1 MEAKT
6 IKGGTLRLI
15 DINDQSSPE
24 IIERNKV
31 LYKTGYFFRFDE
43 LENGVKTFRKIYFGD
58 EVLSPL
64 EKVNPNAHFRP
75 VYPVI
80 KFGYDFIS
88 QMQGVPNSK
97 CQKSTHY
104 LLHTS
109 LILDDWK
116 NILKS
121 DKISVTSIL
130 SPIEDLGTKEL
141 SWCITSIQWT

>member
-15 DINDQSSPE
+15 DINDVNTPE
-24 IIERNKV
+24 LIEKNRV
-31 LYKTGYFFRFDE
+31 LYQTGYFFHFDE
-43 LENGVKTFRKIYFGD
+43 PENGVKSFRKIYFGNELLD
-58 EVLSPL
+58 LA
-64 EKVNPNAHFRP
+64 KVNPNADFRP

-88 QMQGVPNSK
+88 QMQGTPNSQ
-97 CQKSTHY
+97 CQKATNY

-109 LILDDWK
+109 LIIDDWK

-121 DKISVTSIL
+121 DKVSVIATL
-130 SPIEDLGTKEL
+130 SPIEDLDSKQL
-141 SWCITSIQWT
+141 SWCITKIQWP